1 MHENKRRFFKKFTEN
16 IFIYYKLFR
25 TLTYIDLEPHS
36 IWDTLISHVRS
47 VEVPEKVNAIVAVTP
62 EAGPVW
68 TYTRK
73 KRNKNNILNTSN
85 SLIGFLLLIVFGSLG
100 LTMLT
105 SICTTN
111 GWGRPLAWT
120 LKL

>member
-1 MHENKRRFFKKFTEN
+1 MHENKGRVFKKFTEN
-16 IFIYYKLFR
+16 FFIYYKLFR

-68 TYTRK
+68 TYTR
-73 KRNKNNILNTSN
+73 
-85 SLIGFLLLIVFGSLG
+85 
-100 LTMLT
+100 
-105 SICTTN
+105 
-111 GWGRPLAWT
+111 
-120 LKL
+120 

>member
-1 MHENKRRFFKKFTEN
+1 MKTRDGFSKKLLKTF
-16 IFIYYKLFR
+16 FIYYKLFSR

-68 TYTRK
+68 TYTR
-73 KRNKNNILNTSN
+73 
-85 SLIGFLLLIVFGSLG
+85 
-100 LTMLT
+100 
-105 SICTTN
+105 
-111 GWGRPLAWT
+111 
-120 LKL
+120 

>member
-1 MHENKRRFFKKFTEN
+1 MHENKGRFFKKFTEN

-73 KRNKNNILNTSN
+73 KRNKNDITLQIL
-85 SLIGFLLLIVFGSLG
+85 
-100 LTMLT
+100 
-105 SICTTN
+105 
-111 GWGRPLAWT
+111 
-120 LKL
+120 